1 MSKPKQTYFME
12 SDQEGSRLKIKGNA
26 ETTAEQ
32 LVSTG
37 LLRLPNNANVVDAG
51 SGVGFVSAVMA
62 KLIDE
67 NQLTCQINLV
77 DQSDLRLQQA
87 KNDLRPLQTANVK
100 FQYISSDLN
109 NISLPSNF
117 GDYVFSRFVFEY
129 LATPEEV
136 FAELYRITKV
146 GGKMVVGDLDYNG
159 LTHYPLE
166 PLLERKLA
174 VVMDQLRN
182 LKLLDPYAGRKI
194 YSYFHKH
201 KLKDVKIQVI
211 PHHLFYGKLTSADQ
225 FNWDAKF
232 NQLISYQSEG
242 ILKFDFDV
250 KDFKHKFMKFLKS
263 EERFT
268 YTPLIL
274 VEGVK

>member
-1 MSKPKQTYFME
+1 ME